1 MSHVKFIDD
10 PLFVCNFYYIISY
23 ILLFTMFI
31 AGIFISE
38 YLINKKHINN
48 SVIVSLI
55 LISGLIFISSILLRC
70 LCIKFYKNEKNKP
83 LLRDNNNT
91 VLY

>member
-1 MSHVKFIDD
+1 MSHIKFIDD

-23 ILLFTMFI
+23 ILLFTMFV

-38 YLINKKHINN
+38 YLINKKNIDN

-55 LISGLIFISSILLRC
+55 LVSGLIFISSILLRC
-70 LCIKFYKNEKNKP
+70 LCIKFYKNEKKKP
-83 LLRDNNNT
+83 LLPNDKNKI
-91 VLY
+91 LY